1 MNDLIVGIMIAFS
14 AALFGAVTL
23 GVGWITK
30 QVTEHA
36 KWMAVANQR
45 LAVVEADV
53 AAIAE
58 RRLVDIEA
66 DVNRHDGILIARP
79 PQI

>member
-1 MNDLIVGIMIAFS
+1 MIAFAAAFFS
-14 AALFGAVTL
+14 AAIGGIA
-23 GVGWITK
+23 WATK
-30 QVTEHA
+30 QITEHA

-58 RRLVDIEA
+58 RRLVAVEA
-66 DVNRHDGILIARP
+66 DLNRHDGILAASLP
-79 PQI
+79 KA